1 MSADGMP
8 HSPKPPA
15 AMLAPDGMSATAVAG
30 SRSTSPGSASMTPNS
45 VQNRT
50 GLCSR
55 TKSISASPL

>member
-30 SRSTSPGSASMTPNS
+30 SRST
-45 VQNRT
+45 
-50 GLCSR
+50 L
-55 TKSISASPL
+55 SITTHLRERER